1 MNNSLIA
8 PTAKSIPLIP
18 VLHNQYSAWLKKQ
31 PAFVANWLQDNAFKA
46 DAHTFCIVPDSKGK
60 MSQIIVGL
68 PPHPDL
74 FAFAHLPLSLPEGA
88 YHMQDNEH
96 LLDKIDVE
104 LGWGLGAY
112 QFTDYKKAKRAPAR
126 LVWRKQ
132 TDLKA
137 TTDLIAAIYLTRDL
151 INVPADDM
159 NPAALADSV
168 KQISKTFKASLNVI
182 VGDDLLKEN
191 YPTIHA
197 VGRASCYAP
206 RLIDLRWGNK
216 KHPKI
221 TVVGKGVCF
230 DSGGLDLKS
239 ADGMLDMKKDMG
251 GAAHALALAY
261 LIMAAN
267 LPVRLRLLIPAVE
280 NSVSANAFHPGDVI
294 KTRQGMTVE
303 IGNTDAEGRL
313 VLCDALAEAVT
324 EKPSLLIDFATLTG
338 AARVA
343 VGADIGAFFTPDE
356 ALAHNLMAAADL
368 SHDFIWRLPLHEP
381 YRKLLNSDIADINNS
396 SSSRYGGAITAALFL
411 QEFVPKDIPWVHL
424 DIMASNH
431 STQPGRPKGG
441 EAMGLRACF
450 DYIRSAY

>member
-8 PTAKSIPLIP
+8 PTPKSIPLIP
-18 VLHNQYSAWLKKQ
+18 VLHTQYSTWLKKQ
-31 PAFVANWLQDNAFKA
+31 PALVANWLKDNAFKA
-46 DAHTFCIVPDSKGK
+46 EGHTFCIVPDARGK
-60 MSQIIVGL
+60 MTQVIVGV
-68 PPHPDL
+68 PHHPDL
-74 FAFAHLPLSLPEGA
+74 FALAHLPMSLPEGA
-88 YHMQDNEH
+88 YHVQDTEH
-96 LLDKIDVE
+96 LLDRVDVE

-112 QFTDYKKAKRAPAR
+112 QFTDYKKAKREAAC

-132 TDLKA
+132 TDSKA
-137 TTDLIAAIYLTRDL
+137 IGDLIAATYLTRDL
-151 INVPADDM
+151 INIPADDM

-168 KQISKTFKASLNVI
+168 KQIGKTFKASVSVI
-182 VGDDLLKEN
+182 VGDDLLKQN

-197 VGRASCYAP
+197 VGRASIYEP

-216 KHPKI
+216 KNPKI
-221 TVVGKGVCF
+221 TLVGKGVCF

-267 LPVRLRLLIPAVE
+267 LPVCLRLLIPAVE
-280 NSVSANAFHPGDVI
+280 NSVAGNAFHPRDII

-324 EKPSLLIDFATLTG
+324 EKPSLLIDYATLTG

-343 VGADIGAFFTPDE
+343 VGAEIGAFFTPDN
-356 ALAHNLMAAADL
+356 ALADNLMAASEL
-368 SHDFIWRLPLHEP
+368 NHDFIWRLPLHEP
-381 YRKLLNSDIADINNS
+381 YRKLLNSDIADINNTAS
-396 SSSRYGGAITAALFL
+396 GRYGGAITAALFL
-411 QEFVPKDIPWVHL
+411 QEFVPQDIPWVHF

-431 STQPGRPKGG
+431 SNQPGRPKGG